1 MQYALIF
8 FDVQLILAQM
18 MDRGPLPRLS
28 YIRRGSHNETLFP
41 HSGGEERRKKRE
53 KL

>member
-1 MQYALIF
+1 MRGIAFPIERGSSETP
-8 FDVQLILAQM
+8 